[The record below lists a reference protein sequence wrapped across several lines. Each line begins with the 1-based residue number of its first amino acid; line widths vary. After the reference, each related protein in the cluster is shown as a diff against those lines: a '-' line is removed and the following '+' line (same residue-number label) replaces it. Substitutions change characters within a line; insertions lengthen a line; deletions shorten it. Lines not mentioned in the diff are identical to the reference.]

1 MTKQTTGNGANDGEW
16 HQAVGDVKPL
26 RKRTLAPR
34 KLSDEE
40 LARKPIK
47 PKAEPAPPRAPARAA
62 YDAKIDLHG
71 LTESGAY
78 PLLMDFVERERRRGA
93 RSLLVITGKG
103 SGKSAGV
110 LRANVP
116 RWLDVE
122 PIARYISAIELAPAN
137 LGGDGALLVR
147 LKKPK

>member
-1 MTKQTTGNGANDGEW
+1 MTKKTGSDDEW
-16 HQAVGDVKPL
+16 YAAIGDVKPL
-26 RKRTLAPR
+26 RKKRTAPV
-34 KLSDEE
+34 KLSAEE

-47 PKAEPAPPRAPARAA
+47 PKVEAAPPRAPARSA

-78 PLLMDFVERERRRGA
+78 PLLMDFVMREYKRGA
-93 RSLLVITGKG
+93 RSLLVITGRG
-103 SGKSAGV
+103 TGNAGV
-110 LRANVP
+110 LRTNVP

-122 PIARYISAIELAPAN
+122 PVASYITAIELAPAN